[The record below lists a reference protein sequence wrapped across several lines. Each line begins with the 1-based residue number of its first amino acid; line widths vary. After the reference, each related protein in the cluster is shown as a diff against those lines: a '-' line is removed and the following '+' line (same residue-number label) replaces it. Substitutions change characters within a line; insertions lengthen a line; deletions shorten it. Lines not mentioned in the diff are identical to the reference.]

1 VIAAAEPPGPG
12 AAAGADRQRRLR
24 RISLAVAVIVSVVL
38 LASVAWVWQRSLLP
52 DTYSVMDMG
61 YPDYGGG
68 AVPGDE
74 PDALAMDGHGGHGT
88 HGGDGSV
95 GVDTLLGPSGQP
107 DVSLTLTARSE
118 TIRLDGEGAREVSGF
133 TLNHQS
139 PGPQITADVGDLVQV
154 RLVNESVADGI
165 ALHWHGVDVPNG
177 EDGVAGVTQDAVEE
191 GAEHVYR
198 FVAEDPGTYWYHS
211 HQVSDEQ
218 VARGLLGALVID
230 PPADDSATPPAADHV
245 AVVHSYSGL
254 RTVNGT
260 VGTESVEADP
270 GSTARVRVIN
280 TNDGPLRT
288 WVSGSAYRVLA
299 VDGRDVH
306 DPEEVEDQA
315 VVVPAGGRADLL
327 VTAPSDGTA
336 ATVDFGGGARVAVGP
351 SDGGPV
357 IGDDPSVDLDLL
369 SYGEPART
377 GLDPAQADRDF
388 EYRIGRRIAFLDG
401 RPGFW
406 WTINGRLYPDVPMYV
421 VEEGDIV
428 TMTITNDSGEV
439 HPMHLHGHH
448 AVVLSRDG
456 EQASGSPW
464 WVDSLDV
471 EDGESYEIAFVAD
484 NPGIWMD
491 HCHNLPHASEGLV
504 THLMYAGVTTPYV
517 IGGEH
522 ANDPE

>member
-1 VIAAAEPPGPG
+1 MVG
-12 AAAGADRQRRLR
+12 AVGVVLMV
-24 RISLAVAVIVSVVL
+24 SLA
-38 LASVAWVWQRSLLP
+38 WMWQRSLVP

-68 AVPGDE
+68 AAPGD
-74 PDALAMDGHGGHGT
+74 DSAAGAMAGHGGHATDGAQGA
-88 HGGDGSV
+88 HGSATPV
-95 GVDTLLGPSGQP
+95 GVDTLLGPSGRP
-107 DVSLTLTARSE
+107 DVSVTLTARSE
-118 TIRLDGEGAREVSGF
+118 SIHLDGEGAGEVAGF
-133 TLNHQS
+133 TLNHRS
-139 PGPQITADVGDLVQV
+139 PGPTITADVGDLVQV
-154 RLVNESVADGI
+154 RLVNESVTDGI

-191 GAEHVYR
+191 GAAHVYR

-218 VARGLLGALVID
+218 VAKGLLGALVIAPGD
-230 PPADDSATPPAADHV
+230 PAMPAAAADTV
-245 AVVHSYSGL
+245 AVVHSYAGL

-260 VGTESVEADP
+260 VGTERVEAEP
-270 GSTARVRVIN
+270 GSPARVRVIN

-299 VDGRDVH
+299 VDGQDLNG
-306 DPEEVEDQA
+306 PEEVEEQA
-315 VVVPAGGRADLL
+315 VVVPAGGRVDLL
-327 VTAPSDGTA
+327 VTVPSDGTA
-336 ATVDFGGGARVAVGP
+336 ATVDFGGGTRVAVGP
-351 SDGGPV
+351 PDGEPV
-357 IGDDPSVDLDLL
+357 TGDDPSVDLDLL
-369 SYGEPART
+369 SYGEPAEI
-377 GLDPAQADRDF
+377 GLDPAHADRTF

-428 TMTITNDSGEV
+428 TMTISNSSGEV

-448 AVVLSRDG
+448 AVVLSRNG
-456 EQASGSPW
+456 KLATGSPW